1 MIFFDPAVRE
11 EVRENLRPG
20 VKLVTD
26 QILQK
31 IFWLREQNVE
41 KITGTEN

>member
-11 EVRENLRPG
+11 EVRETISYRPG
-20 VKLVTD
+20 VKLVRD

-31 IFWLREQNVE
+31 IF
-41 KITGTEN
+41 

>member
-11 EVRENLRPG
+11 EVRENLSSRPG
-20 VKLVTD
+20 VKLVKD

-31 IFWLREQNVE
+31 IFWLGE
-41 KITGTEN
+41 KM